1 MQHLPQSRSLPVSQS
16 CSLAVY
22 NLQSTICSD
31 LWRFSM
37 RDHDSAAESL
47 LIFGPQMREVKRKS
61 TICSALLLAGRETE
75 QKTAEDSRRLVDG
88 WTRETAAAAALRWHN
103 AICILRQWQETN
115 ISTFFSPPFFPK
127 LAAILQFAGSCF
139 TINCFSLSFS
149 CFSLCFS
156 FSQATVNC
164 ESELTF
170 RGN

>member
-1 MQHLPQSRSLPVSQS
+1 
-16 CSLAVY
+16 
-22 NLQSTICSD
+22 
-31 LWRFSM
+31 M

-88 WTRETAAAAALRWHN
+88 WTRETAAAAAALRWHN